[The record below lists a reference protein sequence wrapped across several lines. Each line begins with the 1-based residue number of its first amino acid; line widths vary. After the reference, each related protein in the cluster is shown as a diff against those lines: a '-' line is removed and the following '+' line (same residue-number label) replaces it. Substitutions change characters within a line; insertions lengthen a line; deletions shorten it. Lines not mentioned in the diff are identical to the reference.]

1 MALSMQEKWDPKCTS
16 DSTWINDWVI
26 FRSLYLAKN
35 RCIILCITRADRHLD
50 PAVPNDKPTLG
61 LNKLHKNTEV
71 CKKQPKQ
78 NFIPILQYSTI
89 GSWIF
94 SVWTKKKYWDIFQ
107 FIFFCIPKKKEILA
121 EFCRLT
127 CFWRISWASDSNV
140 SSKLKSNQL
149 IPSSSLKLW
158 PWKQVRSL
166 PLDS

>member
-26 FRSLYLAKN
+26 FRSPYLAKN

-94 SVWTKKKYWDIFQ
+94 SVWTKKNTETFFNLSSFVFQ
-107 FIFFCIPKKKEILA
+107 RRKK
-121 EFCRLT
+121 
-127 CFWRISWASDSNV
+127 SWLSSAGWLVFDRSHGLQIQTYLLSSNQT
-140 SSKLKSNQL
+140 SLSPPPTSNCDLESKLDHFL
-149 IPSSSLKLW
+149 
-158 PWKQVRSL
+158 
-166 PLDS
+166 